1 MARFKHTRI
10 SSRIELLY
18 GVQPV
23 CSALKQRKREFLE
36 LFIKRGKNNSGRISD
51 IMEIAEK
58 FGITVNEVP
67 GKKLTEMCPEE
78 VHQGVVLRCGN
89 LPFSPVSVLS
99 LPVEGKLPL
108 IVVLDQIE
116 DPHNLGAVLRTCG
129 FFDVSAVVVS
139 KDHSCGLTPVVSK
152 SSSGVAEWLP
162 VISVTNLSRFL
173 QKQKSEG
180 YWIVGLAEESNQC
193 FSQLVRDKPLILVVG
208 NEGRGIRPL
217 IRKQCDWLVSIAGN
231 PEVSSLNV
239 SNAAAIALN
248 HFYVLPESTQ

>member
-1 MARFKHTRI
+1 VTRI
-10 SSRIELLY
+10 KDSKSSSQKELLY

-23 CSALKQRKREFLE
+23 CSALRHRKRQFSE
-36 LFIKRGKNNSGRISD
+36 LYIKSGKNKSVRIK
-51 IMEIAEK
+51 EIRELAEEL
-58 FGITVNEVP
+58 GVTLNELP
-67 GKKLTEMCPEE
+67 GNKLTEMCPDK
-78 VHQGVVLRCGN
+78 VHQGVVLRCGI
-89 LPFSPVSVLS
+89 LPFSPMTVLP

-129 FFDVSAVVVS
+129 FFDVNAVVVS

-152 SSSGVAEWLP
+152 SSSGVVEGLP
-162 VISVTNLSRFL
+162 VISVTNLTRFL
-173 QKQKSEG
+173 QKQKSKG
-180 YWIVGLAEESNQC
+180 YWIVGLAEESNQSV
-193 FSQLVRDKPLILVVG
+193 SQLTRDKPLILVLG

-217 IRKQCDWLVSIAGN
+217 IRNQCDWLVGIAGN

-248 HFYVLPESTQ
+248 HFYVLPEST

>member
-1 MARFKHTRI
+1 MSGIKNLG
-10 SSRIELLY
+10 SSSNKELLY

-23 CSALKQRKREFLE
+23 CAALRQRKRQFSE
-36 LFIKRGKNNSGRISD
+36 LYIKRGKKNSRRIW
-51 IMEIAEK
+51 EIRELAEEL
-58 FGITVNEVP
+58 GITLREVP

-78 VHQGVVLRCGN
+78 VHQGVVLRCGS
-89 LPFSPVSVLS
+89 LPFSPISVLS
-99 LPVEGKLPL
+99 LPVEVKLPL
-108 IVVLDQIE
+108 IVLLDQIE

-152 SSSGVAEWLP
+152 SSSGVVEWLP

-180 YWIVGLAEESNQC
+180 YWIVGLAEESNQS

-248 HFYVLPESTQ
+248 HFYVLPGST

>member
-1 MARFKHTRI
+1 M
-10 SSRIELLY
+10 
-18 GVQPV
+18 
-23 CSALKQRKREFLE
+23 
-36 LFIKRGKNNSGRISD
+36 
-51 IMEIAEK
+51 
-58 FGITVNEVP
+58 
-67 GKKLTEMCPEE
+67 
-78 VHQGVVLRCGN
+78 
-89 LPFSPVSVLS
+89 
-99 LPVEGKLPL
+99 

-162 VISVTNLSRFL
+162 VISVTNLTRFL
-173 QKQKSEG
+173 QKQKSKG
-180 YWIVGLAEESNQC
+180 YWIVGLAEESNQSV
-193 FSQLVRDKPLILVVG
+193 SQLVRDKPLILVMG

-231 PEVSSLNV
+231 PEVCSLNV

-248 HFYVLPESTQ
+248 HFYVLPEST

>member
-1 MARFKHTRI
+1 VTRI
-10 SSRIELLY
+10 KDPRSSYRKEFLY

-23 CSALKQRKREFLE
+23 CEALRRRKRQFSE
-36 LFIKRGKNNSGRISD
+36 LYIKSGKNNSVRIR
-51 IMEIAEK
+51 EIQKLAEELE
-58 FGITVNEVP
+58 ITLNEVS
-67 GKKLTEMCPEE
+67 GNILAEMCPNA
-78 VHQGVVLRCGN
+78 VHQGVVLRCSI
-89 LPFSPVSVLS
+89 LPFSHISVLPM
-99 LPVEGKLPL
+99 PVEGKQSL

-162 VISVTNLSRFL
+162 VISVTNLTRFL

-180 YWIVGLAEESNQC
+180 YWIVGLTEESNH
-193 FSQLVRDKPLILVVG
+193 SVSKLVRDKPLILVLG
-208 NEGRGIRPL
+208 NEGRGIRHL

-231 PEVSSLNV
+231 PKVSSLNV

-248 HFYVLPESTQ
+248 HFYVLPEFT

>member
-67 GKKLTEMCPEE
+67 GKKLTEMCPNA
-78 VHQGVVLRCGN
+78 VHQGVVLRCTI
-89 LPFSPVSVLS
+89 LPFSTKSD
-99 LPVEGKLPL
+99 LPLTLEGKLPL

-116 DPHNLGAVLRTCG
+116 DPHNLGAILRTCG
-129 FFDVSAVVVS
+129 FFDVSAVVLS
-139 KDHSCGLTPVVSK
+139 RYHSCGITPVVSK
-152 SSSGVAEWLP
+152 SSSGVAEWLTIIP
-162 VISVTNLSRFL
+162 ITNLTRFL
-173 QKQKSEG
+173 KNQKSEG
-180 YWIVGLAEESNQC
+180 YWVVGLSEESNK
-193 FSQLVRDKPLILVVG
+193 SISKLEIDKPIILVFG

-248 HFYVLPESTQ
+248 HFYNLPKST

>member
-1 MARFKHTRI
+1 MTRNKD
-10 SSRIELLY
+10 SKSNSHRELLY
-18 GVQPV
+18 GVQPI
-23 CSALKQRKREFLE
+23 CAALRHRKRQFSE
-36 LFIKRGKNNSGRISD
+36 LYIKGGKNNSGRIR
-51 IMEIAEK
+51 EIQELAEEL
-58 FGITVNEVP
+58 GITVNEVP
-67 GKKLTEMCPEE
+67 GSKLTEMCPDA
-78 VHQGVVLRCGN
+78 VHQGVVLRCGI
-89 LPFSPVSVLS
+89 LPFFPISDLP

-108 IVVLDQIE
+108 IIVLDQIE

-152 SSSGVAEWLP
+152 TSSGVAEWLP
-162 VISVTNLSRFL
+162 VISATNLTRFL

-180 YWIVGLAEESNQC
+180 YWIVGLAEESNQSV
-193 FSQLVRDKPLILVVG
+193 SQLVRDKPLVLVLG

-231 PEVSSLNV
+231 PKVSSLNV

-248 HFYVLPESTQ
+248 HFYVLPEST